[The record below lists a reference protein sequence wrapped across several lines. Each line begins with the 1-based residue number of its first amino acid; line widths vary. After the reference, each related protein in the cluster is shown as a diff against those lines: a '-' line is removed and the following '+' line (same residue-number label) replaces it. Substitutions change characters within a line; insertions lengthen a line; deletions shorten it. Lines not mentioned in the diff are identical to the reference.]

1 MYYRVAFQV
10 NQQPTWQWRSTALTS
25 LEALFRF
32 LRLYSVIPQ
41 DRLRVFSSTSREDL
55 NEQLVQENKGFLT
68 NWATAAQFLYERGIG
83 SREMTHEVSESR
95 ARTSTGTLVAADAN
109 PPSNESSILPYSPAE
124 RSINVLE
131 SRRLEPEKSGREND
145 GKWRNLPTFLPT
157 CPSSPLRSLDGRRK
171 WMPSTTCSCVRMCAS
186 SR

>member
-41 DRLRVFSSTSREDL
+41 DRLRVFSSTSRE
-55 NEQLVQENKGFLT
+55 
-68 NWATAAQFLYERGIG
+68 
-83 SREMTHEVSESR
+83 MTHEVSESR

-109 PPSNESSILPYSPAE
+109 PSSNESGILPYSPAE
-124 RSINVLE
+124 RSISVLE
-131 SRRLEPEKSGREND
+131 SRRLELEFGEGGDHDSPYTFA
-145 GKWRNLPTFLPT
+145 LPL
-157 CPSSPLRSLDGRRK
+157 S
-171 WMPSTTCSCVRMCAS
+171 MPQTLAWVQLFVKVQQGNVAL
-186 SR
+186 

>member
-68 NWATAAQFLYERGIG
+68 NSATAAQFLYERGIG

-131 SRRLEPEKSGREND
+131 SRRLELELGAGGDHDSPYTFA
-145 GKWRNLPTFLPT
+145 LPL
-157 CPSSPLRSLDGRRK
+157 S
-171 WMPSTTCSCVRMCAS
+171 MPQTLAWVQLFVKVQQGNVAL
-186 SR
+186 

>member
-68 NWATAAQFLYERGIG
+68 NSATAAQFLYERGIG
-83 SREMTHEVSESR
+83 SREMMHEMSESR

-131 SRRLEPEKSGREND
+131 SRRLELELGAGGDHDSSYTFA
-145 GKWRNLPTFLPT
+145 LPLSMSQTLAWVQLFVKVQQGNVAL
-157 CPSSPLRSLDGRRK
+157 
-171 WMPSTTCSCVRMCAS
+171 
-186 SR
+186 